1 MAFTDNDIT
10 ALTRDAIRGK
20 LVNQVFVGNPVLN
33 RLMSKNKVI
42 IDSGDQIKQP
52 IEYQELAGGPFTKG
66 QSFDIQEVETMT
78 DYIHDWRAYVKNV
91 MCTINS
97 AICWKPFRAWHTTI
111 FA

>member
-10 ALTRDAIRGK
+10 SLTRDAIRGK
-20 LVNQVFVGNPVLN
+20 LVNQIFNKNPLLT
-33 RLMSKNKVI
+33 RLLGKNKVI
-42 IDSGDQIKQP
+42 IDSGDIIKQP

-66 QSFDIQEVETMT
+66 QSFDISEVETYT
-78 DYIHDWRAYVKNV
+78 NYIHDWRAYVMNV
-91 MCTINS
+91 MRTINS